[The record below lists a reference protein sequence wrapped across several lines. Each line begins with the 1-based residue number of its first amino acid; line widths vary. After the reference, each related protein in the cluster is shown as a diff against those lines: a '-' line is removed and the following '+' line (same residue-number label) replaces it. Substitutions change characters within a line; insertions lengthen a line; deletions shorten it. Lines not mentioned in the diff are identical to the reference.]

1 MAIIMETGKAK
12 AMEDWQTLII
22 VAGTYRQMSTLG
34 GGGIGFVA
42 KSRKGLR
49 IFVGSISCS
58 IVLVRK
64 ILSSYL

>member
-42 KSRKGLR
+42 KSRKGL
-49 IFVGSISCS
+49 IVGSISCS
-58 IVLVRK
+58 IVVVRK